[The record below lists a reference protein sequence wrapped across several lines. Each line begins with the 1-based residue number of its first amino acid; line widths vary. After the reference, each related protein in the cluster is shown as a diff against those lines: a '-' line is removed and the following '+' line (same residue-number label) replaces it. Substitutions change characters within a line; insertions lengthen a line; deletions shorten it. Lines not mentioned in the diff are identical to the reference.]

1 MIERERETER
11 EGGKKRGE
19 GKETG
24 KEREIVKGSN
34 SREWLK
40 SRRAETLS

>member
-1 MIERERETER
+1 MERERETER
-11 EGGKKRGE
+11 KGGRKRGD
-19 GKETG
+19 G
-24 KEREIVKGSN
+24 KERGKDGEIVKGSD